1 MELRRSNAASAVP
14 NKKKYDR
21 KKCQS
26 LMLRLKKESE
36 QPTMTKLLRSK
47 DRKVANLVTP
57 NGKQASI
64 ANTFGLPAGKA
75 YSCPGATSVCET
87 VCYAGKLEKVFPTV
101 KKNLLHNWELLKD
114 ADGETMV
121 RLLNEIISDFND
133 ECEKRNAPKQFR
145 IHWDGDFFNDT
156 YTYAWKMI
164 IDKYPD
170 IQFWVYTR
178 VKSAAIILNHVP
190 NLSLYYSTDSENK
203 AIGITLKNDHGVS
216 LAYLAKNFQIG
227 QADMKELTGKVGA
240 KCPENKK
247 AIPLISQK
255 GSACATCKLCIYE
268 KSDIV
273 FSATKK

>member
-1 MELRRSNAASAVP
+1 
-14 NKKKYDR
+14 
-21 KKCQS
+21 
-26 LMLRLKKESE
+26 
-36 QPTMTKLLRSK
+36 MTKLLRSK

-75 YSCPGATSVCET
+75 YSCPGATSVCES

-101 KKNLLHNWELLKD
+101 KVNLLHNWELLKD

-121 RLLNEIISDFND
+121 RLLNEMIHEFNAD
-133 ECEKRNAPKQFR
+133 CDKRNAPKLFR

-178 VKSAAIILNHVP
+178 VKSAAIILNHIP

-203 AIGITLKNDHGVS
+203 AIGTTLKKDHGVS

-227 QADMKELTGKVGA
+227 QEDMKALTGKPGA

-247 AIPLISQK
+247 AIPLISIK
-255 GSACATCKLCIYE
+255 GSACATCKLCIYQ

>member
-1 MELRRSNAASAVP
+1 
-14 NKKKYDR
+14 
-21 KKCQS
+21 
-26 LMLRLKKESE
+26 
-36 QPTMTKLLRSK
+36 MTKLLRSK
-47 DRKVANLVTP
+47 DRKVTNAVTP

-87 VCYAGKLEKVFPTV
+87 VCYAGKLEKIFPSV
-101 KKNLLHNWELLKD
+101 KVNLLHNWELLKN
-114 ADGETMV
+114 ADYETMV
-121 RLLNEIISDFND
+121 FLLNEMIMDFKKD
-133 ECEKRNAPKQFR
+133 CIKKDAPRLFR

-156 YTYAWKMI
+156 YVYAWKQVIMNHST
-164 IDKYPD
+164 

-178 VKSAAIILNHVP
+178 VKSAALMLNGIA

-203 AIGITLKNDHGVS
+203 ETGIELKTDHGIS
-216 LAYLAKNFQIG
+216 LAYLAKNFELG
-227 QADMKELTGKVGA
+227 QADMKALTGKPGA

-247 AIPLISQK
+247 VIPLISQK
-255 GSACATCKLCIYE
+255 GSACVTCKLCIYQ

>member
-1 MELRRSNAASAVP
+1 
-14 NKKKYDR
+14 
-21 KKCQS
+21 
-26 LMLRLKKESE
+26 
-36 QPTMTKLLRSK
+36 MTQLLRSK
-47 DRKVANLVTP
+47 DRKVTNAVTP

-75 YSCPGATSVCET
+75 YSCPGATTVCET

-101 KKNLLHNWELLKD
+101 KKNLLHNWSLLKD
-114 ADGETMV
+114 ADHETMV
-121 RLLNEIISDFND
+121 TLLDNMISDF
-133 ECEKRNAPKQFR
+133 EKDCAKKNAPLLFR

-156 YTYAWKMI
+156 YASAWKTVI
-164 IDKYPD
+164 LNHPD

-178 VKSAAIILNHVP
+178 VKSAAVMLKDIA

-203 AIGITLKNDHGVS
+203 DTGIDLKTTHGIS
-216 LAYLAKNFQIG
+216 LAYLAKNFAIG
-227 QADMKELTGKVGA
+227 QADMKALTNKPGA

-247 AIPLISQK
+247 AIPLISQN
-255 GSACATCKLCIYE
+255 GSACASCKLCIYE